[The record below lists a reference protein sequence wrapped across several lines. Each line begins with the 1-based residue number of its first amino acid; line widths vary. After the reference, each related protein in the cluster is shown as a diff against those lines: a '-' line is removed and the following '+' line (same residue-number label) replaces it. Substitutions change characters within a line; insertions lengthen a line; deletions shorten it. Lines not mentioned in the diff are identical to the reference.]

1 MHRAQDML
9 ACGFDTLSYLT
20 RHPLLFALARKFGAH
35 AEALVLL
42 QHGTN
47 VLHRDDHGDT
57 EVQVLCQMQK
67 GRLCQAYRP
76 ASCCSCCA

>member
-1 MHRAQDML
+1 
-9 ACGFDTLSYLT
+9 
-20 RHPLLFALARKFGAH
+20 LARKFGAH